1 MEDSIF
7 KLPDPRY
14 EEYTWVLQDEHNPAA
29 HTPLISTGKHT
40 GRVVTEPTD
49 RDIPEAIVVNGVNY
63 SRQDIMGAAVSP
75 FGSIVAPETVHDL
88 RKWRTEWLPQMDDLA
103 DILQGFDPEEVT
115 QGKWAETLDAHDA
128 EYRRVFGGI
137 HRSAVGPSRLAV
149 SRFVDRYIEIFG
161 KGHRMDAISLLQ
173 GFQNKSLDRV
183 YALWDL
189 SRILREDPSLIE
201 PFREEK
207 ELPKTSFGL
216 HFQKS
221 MTTMLDNF
229 GHTSNNG
236 LQDLPTWGEG
246 SRVPIEII
254 LSYSKEDDAKNP
266 RYITETQIERRLVLE
281 KELRDTLNVE
291 NQDLLTLMGIAQ
303 ELIPNLEDHN
313 LLCDQRCVYVS
324 RARWL
329 SIGDYMCQKGKLS
342 SRDQVF
348 YYTRNELVT
357 ALEGGVMVQDN
368 ELNNRRELQT
378 IYRNTYPPIY
388 MGVPPVNA
396 EDISYIPEE
405 GQTRVQAKGVPASP
419 GVYKGRARVIQSLE
433 EAVSLEDGDVLVVRA
448 LTPPWTPYLG
458 LIKAV
463 VTNTG
468 GELSHGAVVARE
480 FGIPAVVGT
489 VNGTAVIWDGSVI
502 SVDGTNGLVYL
513 EQQ

>member
-7 KLPDPRY
+7 TLPDTRY

-40 GRVVTEPTD
+40 GRFVEAPTD
-49 RDIPEAIVVNGVNY
+49 GEIPEAIVVNGVNY
-63 SRQDIMGAAVSP
+63 SRQDTMGAAGSP
-75 FGSIVAPETVHDL
+75 FGRIIPPETVDDL
-88 RKWRTEWLPQMDDLA
+88 RKWRSEWLPQMDALA
-103 DILQGFDPEEVT
+103 TMLQKFDPTEVMP
-115 QGKWAETLDAHDA
+115 GEWSEILDAHDA

-149 SRFVDRYIEIFG
+149 ARFVDRYMEILG
-161 KGHRMDAISLLQ
+161 EGRRMDAISLLQ

-189 SRILREDPSLIE
+189 SRILRENPSLIE
-201 PFREEK
+201 TFREGK
-207 ELPKTSFGL
+207 ELPETHAGL
-216 HFQKS
+216 DFKES
-221 MTTMLDNF
+221 MNIMLADF

-236 LQDLPTWGEG
+236 LQDLPTWVEG
-246 SRVPIEII
+246 SRIPIEII
-254 LSYSKEDDAKNP
+254 LSYSKEDDSKNP
-266 RYITETQIERRLVLE
+266 RYITDTQIERRLLLD
-281 KELRDTLNVE
+281 KELRDAVNVE
-291 NQDLLTLMGIAQ
+291 NQDVITLMEIAQ
-303 ELIPNLEDHN
+303 QLIPNLEDHN

-329 SIGDYMCQKGKLS
+329 SIGDYMCQEGKFS

-348 YYTRNELVT
+348 YYSRYELVV
-357 ALEGGVMVQDN
+357 ALEGGALVAESDL
-368 ELNNRRELQT
+368 ENRRELQT
-378 IYRNTYPPIY
+378 IYRNTYPPLY
-388 MGVPPVNA
+388 LGLPPSNE
-396 EDISYIPEE
+396 EDDSYIPEE
-405 GQTRVQAKGVPASP
+405 GQTRVQVKGVAASP
-419 GVYKGRARVIQSLE
+419 GIYKGRARVIQSLE
-433 EAVSLEDGDVLVVRA
+433 EAVSLEEGDVLVVRA

-489 VNGTAVIWDGSVI
+489 VNGTSVIWDGSVI
-502 SVDGTNGLVYL
+502 SVDGNNGLVYL